1 MTDKVVVHF
10 AGDGSG
16 IAELSWGQ
24 QEIWYV
30 MQDKGDSLSMGGARA
45 LPPGQT
51 VADVAA
57 GLSFIMSRHQALR
70 TMLRFGSHGQT
81 QQVVHASG
89 AITL

>member
-1 MTDKVVVHF
+1 
-10 AGDGSG
+10 
-16 IAELSWGQ
+16 
-24 QEIWYV
+24 
-30 MQDKGDSLSMGGARA
+30 MGGARA

-70 TMLRFGSHGQT
+70 TRLRFGPDGQT

-89 AITL
+89 DDHARGRGRGRRRPGRDSGRRRRRVQGPGYSTTSTNGRCGWP